1 MVASVAGR
9 GGCQRV
15 VRDKSG
21 VKGCRVHKRNARGL
35 SGGIVWLQE
44 FQKQQRCA
52 RGWQE
57 INQVSRVAGYIRGVP
72 EGCQEE

>member
-21 VKGCRVHKRNARGL
+21 VNGCRVHKRSARGL
-35 SGGIVWLQE
+35 AGGIVWLQE
-44 FQKQQRCA
+44 LQAEGGA
-52 RGWQE
+52 RGW
-57 INQVSRVAGYIRGVP
+57 
-72 EGCQEE
+72 